1 MAAGRGTNFEKI
13 YLYICPKIQSLVN
26 AITQRIPSPI
36 VFKFGMQMSF
46 TQMKAKFDKG
56 AKSTK
61 EYGLAAI
68 LKNLTFEKWPVVP

>member
-1 MAAGRGTNFEKI
+1 M
-13 YLYICPKIQSLVN
+13 PKN
-26 AITQRIPSPI
+26 PI
-36 VFKFGMQMSF
+36 ACERDNSDNSFTDCKFGMQMSF

-68 LKNLTFEKWPVVP
+68 LKNLTIEKWPVVP